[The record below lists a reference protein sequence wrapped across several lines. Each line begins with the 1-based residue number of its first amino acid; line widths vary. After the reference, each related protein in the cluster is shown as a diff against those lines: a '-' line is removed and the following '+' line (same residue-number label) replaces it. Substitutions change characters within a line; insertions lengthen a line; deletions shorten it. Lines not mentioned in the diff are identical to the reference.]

1 MFFSS
6 HMTSAASLQTLC
18 LQRNFVSLAKYSISG
33 MFATDANFHH
43 GSTGCVSL
51 FVEIRSQGLLLV
63 QLFGQPLCRRCSEK
77 TIIRVRIMWH
87 SFWQCRCVLSDKP
100 HFSLSNF
107 HFVLFHLSIG
117 YMAGPLLAS
126 GLYLLCEFQCPCG
139 LHCVISGLLAGGSPG
154 FRSVLC
160 CFDYSPRSVWRFL

>member
-1 MFFSS
+1 M
-6 HMTSAASLQTLC
+6 
-18 LQRNFVSLAKYSISG
+18 
-33 MFATDANFHH
+33 
-43 GSTGCVSL
+43 SL

-139 LHCVISGLLAGGSPG
+139 LHCVISGLLAGGALVSAQCCVASITHRGRYGG
-154 FRSVLC
+154 FCDCSSLC
-160 CFDYSPRSVWRFL
+160 FCFICHSNP